1 MLADESRALASW
13 NRLAAATGMVQS
25 SMNIITRRRIR
36 TILAM
41 CGGLPAWDAALA
53 AAEVAPHWN
62 GTGSRDW
69 RPTIG
74 SFCKP
79 DLFSKLLN
87 EAYAPRE
94 RRIAKRPR
102 SPQDLAVVDAMERIM
117 GRAAGG
123 LG

>member
-1 MLADESRALASW
+1 
-13 NRLAAATGMVQS
+13 
-25 SMNIITRRRIR
+25 MNIITRRRIR

-41 CGGLPAWDAALA
+41 CGGLTAWDATLA
-53 AAEVAPHWN
+53 TAEVAPHWN
-62 GTGSRDW
+62 GTGSSDW

-79 DLFSKLLN
+79 DLVAKLLN
-87 EAYAPRE
+87 GAYAPRE
-94 RRIAKRPR
+94 RRIAERPR
-102 SPQDLAVVDAMERIM
+102 SLQDQAVVDTMERIM

>member
-13 NRLAAATGMVQS
+13 NTLAAATAMVQGT
-25 SMNIITRRRIR
+25 MNALTRRRIR
-36 TILAM
+36 TILAIG
-41 CGGLPAWDAALA
+41 GGLAAWNLALA
-53 AAEVAPHWN
+53 AAEVAPHRN
-62 GTGSRDW
+62 RTASSDW

-79 DLFSKLLN
+79 DLFAKLLN
-87 EAYAPRE
+87 GASAPRE
-94 RRIAKRPR
+94 RRIAERPR

>member
-1 MLADESRALASW
+1 
-13 NRLAAATGMVQS
+13 MVQS

-41 CGGLPAWDAALA
+41 CGGLPAWEAALT

-62 GTGSRDW
+62 GTGTSEW

-102 SPQDLAVVDAMERIM
+102 SPQDQAVVDAMERIM